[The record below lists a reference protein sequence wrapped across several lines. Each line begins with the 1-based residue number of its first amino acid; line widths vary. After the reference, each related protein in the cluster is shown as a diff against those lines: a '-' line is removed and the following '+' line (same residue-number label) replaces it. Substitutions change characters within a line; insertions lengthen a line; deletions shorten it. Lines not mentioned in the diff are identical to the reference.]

1 MEGIFY
7 CKDVHLIGL
16 LQEYIPVS
24 HALSE
29 EQVAAPLRN
38 AYDMFLRPLLG
49 DTQADSLSNAV
60 KAWVDDDVQPLDDIQ
75 HAIDL
80 SRQAT
85 VNLAFW
91 YSFTELNT
99 HITDQGFQRSEGE
112 TYKPIYRYQELELKQ
127 QLRNKGFNA
136 VDKLLRFMYERS
148 PSFPLFLQGE
158 AWTDLAHALVRGP
171 KEIDKYFYVHGS
183 YLVYL
188 KLRPAF
194 CRIMELFIE
203 PTLGKSVS
211 KVLSDYLENYTS
223 PTYIPPADTTAAIL
237 EKLREKVVPVVVC
250 KALSE
255 HVRNVGEI
263 TDRGLYYTT
272 IQASATENQATL
284 MGSDSERARQAANL
298 YSMALHYKHKLIGW
312 VEDYLPHYFK
322 GHPEDAFNR
331 DNDHKHTF
339 WA

>member
-91 YSFTELNT
+91 YSFT
-99 HITDQGFQRSEGE
+99 
-112 TYKPIYRYQELELKQ
+112 
-127 QLRNKGFNA
+127 
-136 VDKLLRFMYERS
+136 
-148 PSFPLFLQGE
+148 
-158 AWTDLAHALVRGP
+158 
-171 KEIDKYFYVHGS
+171 
-183 YLVYL
+183 
-188 KLRPAF
+188 
-194 CRIMELFIE
+194 
-203 PTLGKSVS
+203 
-211 KVLSDYLENYTS
+211 
-223 PTYIPPADTTAAIL
+223 
-237 EKLREKVVPVVVC
+237 
-250 KALSE
+250 
-255 HVRNVGEI
+255 
-263 TDRGLYYTT
+263 
-272 IQASATENQATL
+272 AS
-284 MGSDSERARQAANL
+284 
-298 YSMALHYKHKLIGW
+298 
-312 VEDYLPHYFK
+312 
-322 GHPEDAFNR
+322 
-331 DNDHKHTF
+331 
-339 WA
+339 